1 MQIKK
6 IIVKIVLKKEFD
18 KIEING
24 KKWFEE
30 SKISKNK
37 IKFKLIVFKFK
48 IYDFEFNL
56 SNEKA
61 MSNKNI

>member
-24 KKWFEE
+24 KKYL
-30 SKISKNK
+30 KNQKYLKNK